1 MKNMGTTRII
11 MPIMDDFI
19 WRALLAGVGVALV
32 AGPLGCFVV
41 WRRMAYFGDT
51 LAHAALLG
59 VAIGYLLDIDL
70 VVGVVATSLAL
81 ALLLLAIE
89 RRHLVSTDTLLGILA
104 HSGLAIGLVVIAFV
118 ETLRVD
124 LMAYLFGD
132 LLAVSPA
139 DLWWIGAAV
148 AVALPII
155 AWAWRPLVAATVS
168 EDLATVEGMAVAA
181 TRIVFP
187 ALLALVVAVAMKAVG
202 VLLVTALLILPAAAA
217 RRLAR
222 TPEAM
227 AVLAAVIGA
236 VAVAGGLGM
245 SLAWDTPAGPSAVVV
260 ALLIFIFMIG
270 WPRRPA
276 PRLER
281 GRALKAGQHRGT

>member
-1 MKNMGTTRII
+1 
-11 MPIMDDFI
+11 MDDFI

-70 VVGVVATSLAL
+70 AVGVVATSLAL
-81 ALLLLAIE
+81 ALLLVAIE
-89 RRHLVSTDTLLGILA
+89 RRRLVPTDTLLGILA

-139 DLWWIGAAV
+139 DL
-148 AVALPII
+148 
-155 AWAWRPLVAATVS
+155 
-168 EDLATVEGMAVAA
+168 
-181 TRIVFP
+181 
-187 ALLALVVAVAMKAVG
+187 
-202 VLLVTALLILPAAAA
+202 
-217 RRLAR
+217 
-222 TPEAM
+222 
-227 AVLAAVIGA
+227 
-236 VAVAGGLGM
+236 
-245 SLAWDTPAGPSAVVV
+245 
-260 ALLIFIFMIG
+260 
-270 WPRRPA
+270 
-276 PRLER
+276 
-281 GRALKAGQHRGT
+281 

>member
-1 MKNMGTTRII
+1 
-11 MPIMDDFI
+11 MDDFL
-19 WRALLAGVGVALV
+19 WRALLAGIGVAV
-32 AGPLGCFVV
+32 MAGPLGCFVV

-59 VAIGYLLDIDL
+59 VAIGYLLDIEL

-81 ALLLLAIE
+81 AMLLVAVE
-89 RRHLVSTDTLLGILA
+89 RRQLVSTDTLLGILA

-132 LLAVSPA
+132 LLAVSMG
-139 DLWWIGAAV
+139 DLWWIAGAV
-148 AVALPII
+148 AIALPAL

-168 EDLATVEGMAVAA
+168 EDLARVEGMAVPV
-181 TRIVFP
+181 TRILFP

-227 AVLAAVIGA
+227 AVLAAVIGIAA
-236 VAVAGGLGM
+236 VTGGLGM
-245 SLAWDTPAGPSAVVV
+245 SLTWDTPAGPSAVVV
-260 ALLIFIFMIG
+260 ALAIFLFMIG
-270 WPRRPA
+270 WPRRPT
-276 PRLER
+276 PRDRL
-281 GRALKAGQHRGT
+281 AGQNRGP

>member
-1 MKNMGTTRII
+1 
-11 MPIMDDFI
+11 MDDFL
-19 WRALLAGVGVALV
+19 WRALLAGIGVALM

-70 VVGVVATSLAL
+70 VLGVVGTSLAL
-81 ALLLLAIE
+81 ALLLVAIE
-89 RRHLVSTDTLLGILA
+89 RRRLVPTDTLLGILA

-132 LLAVSPA
+132 LLAVSHA
-139 DLWWIGAAV
+139 DLWWIGGAA
-148 AVALPII
+148 AVALPTL
-155 AWAWRPLVAATVS
+155 AWAWRSLVAVTVS
-168 EDLATVEGMAVAA
+168 EDLASVEGVPVTLA
-181 TRIVFP
+181 RILFP

-227 AVLAAVIGA
+227 ALLAALIGA
-236 VAVAGGLGM
+236 VAVTGGLGL
-245 SLAWDTPAGPSAVVV
+245 SLRWDTPAGPSAVVV
-260 ALLIFIFMIG
+260 ALAIFLFMIG

-276 PRLER
+276 PRDR
-281 GRALKAGQHRGT
+281 QAGQNRGP

>member
-1 MKNMGTTRII
+1 
-11 MPIMDDFI
+11 MDDFL
-19 WRALLAGVGVALV
+19 WRALFAGVGVALL

-59 VAIGYLLDIDL
+59 VALGYLLDIEL
-70 VVGVVATSLAL
+70 AVGVVATSMAL
-81 ALLLLAIE
+81 ALLLVAVE
-89 RRHLVSTDTLLGILA
+89 RRRLVPTDTLLGILA

-124 LMAYLFGD
+124 LMAYLFGA
-132 LLAVSPA
+132 LLAVTGG
-139 DLWWIGAAV
+139 DLWWIAGAA
-148 AVALPII
+148 AVTLPML
-155 AWAWRPLVAATVS
+155 AWAWRPLVAVTVS
-168 EDLATVEGMAVAA
+168 EDMAAVEGVPVAVV
-181 TRIVFP
+181 RILFP

-227 AVLAAVIGA
+227 AVLAAVIGSAA
-236 VAVAGGLGM
+236 VSGGLAM
-245 SLAWDTPAGPSAVVV
+245 SLEWDTPAGPSAVVV
-260 ALLIFIFMIG
+260 ALAIFIVMIA

-276 PRLER
+276 GRRTQVHPHPR
-281 GRALKAGQHRGT
+281 GP

>member
-1 MKNMGTTRII
+1 
-11 MPIMDDFI
+11 MDDFI
-19 WRALLAGVGVALV
+19 WRALLAGIGVALV
-32 AGPLGCFVV
+32 TGPLGCFVV

-89 RRHLVSTDTLLGILA
+89 RRRLIPTDTLLGILA

-132 LLAVSPA
+132 LLAVSPT
-139 DLWWIGAAV
+139 DLWWIAGVV
-148 AVALPII
+148 AVALPVL

-168 EDLATVEGMAVAA
+168 EDLAAVEGMAVTA

-187 ALLALVVAVAMKAVG
+187 VLLALVVAVAMKAVG

-227 AVLAAVIGA
+227 AVLAAAIGA
-236 VAVAGGLGM
+236 VAVSGGLGM
-245 SLAWDTPAGPSAVVV
+245 SLAWGTPAGPSSVV
-260 ALLIFIFMIG
+260 AALIIFIFMIG

-276 PRLER
+276 PRPVR
-281 GRALKAGQHRGT
+281 GPARPAGQHRGT

>member
-1 MKNMGTTRII
+1 
-11 MPIMDDFI
+11 MDDFV
-19 WRALLAGVGVALV
+19 WRALAAGIGVAAI

-59 VAIGYLLDIDL
+59 VAIGYLLDINL
-70 VVGVVATSLAL
+70 AIGVIATSLAL
-81 ALLLLAIE
+81 ALLLVTIE
-89 RRHLVSTDTLLGILA
+89 RRRLVPTDTLLGILA

-139 DLWWIGAAV
+139 DLWWIGGAA
-148 AVALPII
+148 AVALPAL

-168 EDLATVEGMAVAA
+168 EDLATVEGMPVVA
-181 TRIVFP
+181 TRILFP
-187 ALLALVVAVAMKAVG
+187 LLLALVVAAAMKAVG

-217 RRLAR
+217 RRLSR

-227 AVLAAVIGA
+227 AVLAALIGA
-236 VAVAGGLGM
+236 VAVTGGLGL

-260 ALLIFIFMIG
+260 ALAIFMIMIG
-270 WPRRPA
+270 WPRRPS
-276 PRLER
+276 PRH
-281 GRALKAGQHRGT
+281 AQGT